1 MEANEKS
8 LMKLIAKTLVSNKV
22 TIQNYDFDE
31 AMDIL
36 KQNNYNSAAL
46 KVFEQNAFQVYMELM
61 RIETVNSIHNS
72 LRPM

>member
-36 KQNNYNSAAL
+36 KQNNYNSADL

-61 RIETVNSIHNS
+61 RIETVNSMHN
-72 LRPM
+72 LFRPM